1 MTVLLVF
8 AAVLLGAVLLSD
20 LANRSL
26 LSTAV
31 LFLVAGFVLGPEVTG
46 VLPGG
51 GSEDDLVQRLA
62 ELALFA
68 VLLTDG
74 MRAGVRQ
81 LASAWRLPG
90 RALLLG
96 MPLVFILTTLAAWA
110 IAGLGLAEA
119 ALLGAVLAPTD
130 PVFASAIVG
139 REEVPARLRH
149 LLNVESGINDGL
161 ALPVVLVLL
170 SVLGG
175 DSATAGFLAS
185 ELAGGLAIGVVVP
198 YVAVRLEG
206 SRWLAADAAH
216 RALLVV
222 AVGVLVFALCQ
233 TLHANLFLAA
243 FATGITMVSV
253 APQLTAAFH
262 DLGELAAELLKLA
275 ALLVFGASISPEFL
289 GEIPLAGWVFAL
301 VTLLLVRPVA
311 LQVALFR
318 SALTRPERVVAG
330 WFGPKGFASVVYG
343 LLVVESDIPVAD
355 ELFHLTALVIVASM
369 IAHSS
374 TDVAVAHWFARAD
387 REAERELAPEQR
399 RLREQADAAAADAE
413 GDPERTGDWGAS
425 RQVADE

>member
-20 LANRSL
+20 LAQRSV

-31 LFLVAGFVLGPEVTG
+31 LFLAAGFVLGPSLVG
-46 VLPGG
+46 VLPAGG
-51 GSEDDLVQRLA
+51 ADEDLVRRLA

-74 MRAGVRQ
+74 ARVGARQ
-81 LASAWRLPG
+81 LVSAWGLPG

-96 MPLVFILTTLAAWA
+96 MPLVFVLTALAAWG
-110 IAGLGLAEA
+110 IAGLGWVEA

-175 DSATAGFLAS
+175 ESTTVTALVG
-185 ELAGGLAIGVVVP
+185 ELAGGLAIGVVVAL
-198 YVAVRLEG
+198 VAVRLEG
-206 SRWLAADAAH
+206 SRWLAAEGGH
-216 RALLVV
+216 RVLLVV
-222 AVGVLVFALCQ
+222 SVGMLVFALCR
-233 TLHANLFLAA
+233 TFHLNLFLGA
-243 FATGITMVSV
+243 FAAGITLATV

-262 DLGELAAELLKLA
+262 DLGEMVSELLKLA
-275 ALLVFGASISPEFL
+275 ALLVFGASISPTFL
-289 GEIPLAGWVFAL
+289 GEISLSGYVFA
-301 VTLLLVRPVA
+301 VVALLFIRPLA
-311 LQVALFR
+311 LQVALLR
-318 SALTRPERVVAG
+318 SELTRPERLVAG

-343 LLVVESDIPVAD
+343 LLVVESHIEAAD
-355 ELFHLTALVIVASM
+355 EVFHLTALVIVASM
-369 IAHSS
+369 LAHSS
-374 TDVAVAHWFARAD
+374 SDVAVARWFARAEE
-387 REAERELAPEQR
+387 EAERELSPEER
-399 RLREQADAAAADAE
+399 RERQQAEAEARRAEAQADVDADHE
-413 GDPERTGDWGAS
+413 PT
-425 RQVADE
+425 

>member
-8 AAVLLGAVLLSD
+8 AAVLLAAVLLSD
-20 LANRSL
+20 LAQRSV

-31 LFLVAGFVLGPEVTG
+31 LFLVAGFVLGPSVVG
-46 VLPGG
+46 ILPAGG
-51 GSEDDLVQRLA
+51 ANNDLVLQLA
-62 ELALFA
+62 ELALFT

-74 MRAGVRQ
+74 MRVGARQ

-96 MPLVFILTTLAAWA
+96 MPLVFLLTTAAAWA
-110 IAGLGLAEA
+110 IAGLGLVEA

-175 DSATAGFLAS
+175 EDTSAAFLVS
-185 ELAGGLAIGVVVP
+185 ELAGGVAIGVVVP
-198 YVAVRLEG
+198 LVAVKLEK
-206 SRWLAADAAH
+206 SRWLAAKEGH
-216 RALLVV
+216 RVLLVV
-222 AVGVLVFALCQ
+222 AAGLLVFALCR
-233 TLHANLFLAA
+233 TFHANLFLGGFAA
-243 FATGITMVSV
+243 GITLATVSPEF
-253 APQLTAAFH
+253 AAAFH
-262 DLGELAAELLKLA
+262 DLGEMAAELLKLL

-289 GEIPLAGWVFAL
+289 AEIPWTGYLFAL
-301 VTLLLVRPVA
+301 ITLLAIRPVA
-311 LQVALFR
+311 LQAALAR
-318 SALTRPERVVAG
+318 SVLTRPERLVAG

-343 LLVVESDIPVAD
+343 LLVVESAVEASNEI
-355 ELFHLTALVIVASM
+355 FHLTALVIVASM

-374 TDVAVAHWFARAD
+374 TDVAVASWFSRAE
-387 REAERELAPEQR
+387 REAEGAFTPQERQERERAERDAR
-399 RLREQADAAAADAE
+399 RAEVRTDPDADR
-413 GDPERTGDWGAS
+413 DP
-425 RQVADE
+425 V

>member
-1 MTVLLVF
+1 MTILLVF

-20 LANRSL
+20 LANRSV

-31 LFLVAGFVLGPEVTG
+31 LFLVAGFVLGPAVAG
-46 VLPGG
+46 VLPAGG
-51 GSEDDLVQRLA
+51 TDENLVHLLA

-96 MPLVFILTTLAAWA
+96 MPLVFVLTTLAGWG
-110 IAGLGLAEA
+110 IAGLGLTEA

-139 REEVPARLRH
+139 REEVPSRLRH

-175 DSATAGFLAS
+175 EETSAGFLAS
-185 ELAGGLAIGVVVP
+185 ELAGGIAIGVLVP
-198 YVAVRLEG
+198 LVALRLER
-206 SRWLAADAAH
+206 SRWLAADREH
-216 RALLVV
+216 RSLLVV
-222 AVGVLVFALCQ
+222 AVGILVFALCQ
-233 TLHANLFLAA
+233 VLHANLFLGA
-243 FATGITMVSV
+243 FAAGITTVSV
-253 APQLTAAFH
+253 APEMSDAFH
-262 DLGELAAELLKLA
+262 DLGELVAELLKLV
-275 ALLVFGASISPEFL
+275 ALLVFGASISPTFL
-289 GEIPLAGWVFAL
+289 GEIPVTGWVFA
-301 VTLLLVRPVA
+301 VVVLLFVRPAAQLLA
-311 LQVALFR
+311 LAR
-318 SALTRPERVVAG
+318 SQLTYPERIVAG

-343 LLVVESDIPVAD
+343 LLVVESGIDASD
-355 ELFHLTALVIVASM
+355 EIFHLVALVIVFSM

-387 REAERELAPEQR
+387 AQAERALTPEQR
-399 RLREQADAAAADAE
+399 REREQAERDAASAEATTSAD
-413 GDPERTGDWGAS
+413 GDRDRP
-425 RQVADE
+425 

>member
-8 AAVLLGAVLLSD
+8 AAVLLVAVLLSD
-20 LANRSL
+20 LANRSV

-31 LFLVAGFVLGPEVTG
+31 LFLVAGFVLGPAVAG
-46 VLPGG
+46 VLPAGG
-51 GSEDDLVQRLA
+51 ADDELVHRLA

-74 MRAGVRQ
+74 MRVGVRQ

-96 MPLVFILTTLAAWA
+96 MPLVFVLTTLAGWG

-175 DSATAGFLAS
+175 EETTAGFLAS
-185 ELAGGLAIGVVVP
+185 ELAGGIAIGVVVP
-198 YVAVRLEG
+198 LVALRLER
-206 SRWLAADAAH
+206 SRWLAADREH
-216 RALLVV
+216 RSLLVV
-222 AVGVLVFALCQ
+222 AVGVLVLALCQ
-233 TLHANLFLAA
+233 LLHANLFLGA
-243 FATGITMVSV
+243 FAAGITTVTV
-253 APQLTAAFH
+253 APTMSDAFH
-262 DLGELAAELLKLA
+262 DFGELAAELLKLA
-275 ALLVFGASISPEFL
+275 ALLVFGASISPAFL
-289 GEIPLAGWVFAL
+289 GEIPVTGWIFA
-301 VTLLLVRPVA
+301 VMVLLFVRPVA
-311 LQVALFR
+311 QLLALVR
-318 SALTRPERVVAG
+318 SQLTYPERIVAG

-343 LLVVESDIPVAD
+343 LLVVESGIGAGD
-355 ELFHLTALVIVASM
+355 EIFHLAALVIVFSM

-374 TDVAVAHWFARAD
+374 TDVAVAHWFARA
-387 REAERELAPEQR
+387 EAQAEQDLTQEQR
-399 RLREQADAAAADAE
+399 REREVAERTAAAAEAGTDMDTDR
-413 GDPERTGDWGAS
+413 DPT
-425 RQVADE
+425 

>member
-31 LFLVAGFVLGPEVTG
+31 LFLVAGFVLGPAVSG
-46 VLPGG
+46 VLPAGG
-51 GSEDDLVQRLA
+51 GDNDLVQRLA

-81 LASAWRLPG
+81 LTSAWRLPG

-96 MPLVFILTTLAAWA
+96 MPLVFVLTTLAAWA
-110 IAGLGLAEA
+110 IAGLGLGES

-175 DSATAGFLAS
+175 ESTSAGFLAT
-185 ELAGGLAIGVVVP
+185 ELAGGLAIGVAVP
-198 YVAVRLEG
+198 YVAIRLEG
-206 SRWLAADAAH
+206 SRWLAADAGH

-222 AVGVLVFALCQ
+222 AVGLLVFALCQ
-233 TLHANLFLAA
+233 TFHANLFLGA
-243 FATGITMVSV
+243 FAAGITTVSL
-253 APQLTAAFH
+253 APELSRAFH
-262 DLGELAAELLKLA
+262 DLGEMAAELLKLA
-275 ALLVFGASISPEFL
+275 ALLVFGASISPQFL
-289 GEIPLAGWVFAL
+289 VEIPATGWVFAI
-301 VTLLLVRPVA
+301 VTLLLVRPLA
-311 LQVALFR
+311 LQAALSR
-318 SALTRPERVVAG
+318 SALTWPERAVAG

-343 LLVVESDIPVAD
+343 LLVVESGIEASD
-355 ELFHLTALVIVASM
+355 EIFHLVALVIVFSM

-374 TDVAVAHWFARAD
+374 TDVAVAHWFARAERD
-387 REAERELAPEQR
+387 AEATLPPDERRA
-399 RLREQADAAAADAE
+399 REQADVEATAAE
-413 GDPERTGDWGAS
+413 SGP
-425 RQVADE
+425 DEPHQW

>member
-26 LSTAV
+26 LSMAV
-31 LFLVAGFVLGPEVTG
+31 LFLVAGFVLGPAVSG
-46 VLPGG
+46 VLPAGG
-51 GSEDDLVQRLA
+51 GDDDLVQHLA

-81 LASAWRLPG
+81 LTSAWRLPG

-96 MPLVFILTTLAAWA
+96 MPLVFILTTLAAWT
-110 IAGLGLAEA
+110 IAGLGLAES

-175 DSATAGFLAS
+175 EPTSAGFLVS

-198 YVAVRLEG
+198 YVAIRLEG
-206 SRWLAADAAH
+206 SRWLSADAGH

-222 AVGVLVFALCQ
+222 AVGLLVFALCQ
-233 TLHANLFLAA
+233 TFHANLFLGA
-243 FATGITMVSV
+243 FAAGITTVSL
-253 APQLTAAFH
+253 APELSRAFH
-262 DLGELAAELLKLA
+262 DLGEVTAELLKLA
-275 ALLVFGASISPEFL
+275 ALLVFGASISPQFL
-289 GEIPLAGWVFAL
+289 GEIPLTGWVFAV
-301 VTLLLVRPVA
+301 VTLLLVRPLA
-311 LQVALFR
+311 LQVALSR
-318 SALTRPERVVAG
+318 SALTWPERAVAG

-343 LLVVESDIPVAD
+343 LLVVESGIEASD
-355 ELFHLTALVIVASM
+355 EVFHLVALVIVFSM

-374 TDVAVAHWFARAD
+374 TDVAVAHWFSR
-387 REAERELAPEQR
+387 AERDAEAALPPDQR
-399 RLREQADAAAADAE
+399 RAREQADVTATAAE
-413 GDPERTGDWGAS
+413 SDPAS
-425 RQVADE
+425 